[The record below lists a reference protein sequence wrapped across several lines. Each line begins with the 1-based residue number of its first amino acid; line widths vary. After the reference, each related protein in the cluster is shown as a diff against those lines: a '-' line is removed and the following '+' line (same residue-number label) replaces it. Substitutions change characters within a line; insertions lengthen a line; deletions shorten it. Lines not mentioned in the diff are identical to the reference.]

1 MFINARQNIV
11 PLLFDVFSN
20 HSLGRICIAFAG
32 PSTAN
37 GLAFACRAG
46 FAIAVYWGDG
56 PVHGPY
62 ACSKGGKVVPAIVIL
77 ILLAAGGG
85 AWLGFRAGY
94 RRGWQARDDR
104 DADEGHA

>member
-1 MFINARQNIV
+1 MCVACR
-11 PLLFDVFSN
+11 
-20 HSLGRICIAFAG
+20 G
-32 PSTAN
+32 PSAAN
-37 GLAFACRAG
+37 GLVFAFRAG
-46 FAIAVYWGDG
+46 LAIAVYWGDS

-62 ACSKGGKVVPAIVIL
+62 ACNKGKKVVPAIVIL

-104 DADEGHA
+104 DAHEGQD